1 VTSVGIGIV
10 QFVIAIPR
18 WSASAM
24 KTMTMSFLFVAVL
37 APILFLLVWYLTDNV
52 DAAKGAAA
60 FAVTALPSISSWLEH
75 SEAKQSSIPGK
86 KMAIRS
92 FEGFSISLPVAVAV
106 GTIVGVAIVNI
117 ASFFSGF
124 VVGLVRSVAA
134 GQAPEVAE
142 TSTLLRASTLGNLP
156 IFLIGFYLLGR
167 WLSWRCSKNGILAVV
182 LMALLTAIM
191 NRLLE
196 LLVMSPEVWQSFYGP
211 ERTVL
216 SLLVLVFVQFAF
228 ILVPGL
234 LGFWRGRR
242 ERTSKYMVYLL
253 SALPEE
259 TQNSLVDLAFEE
271 VREIVEARRSSPQ
284 HSRSET

>member
-1 VTSVGIGIV
+1 
-10 QFVIAIPR
+10 
-18 WSASAM
+18 
-24 KTMTMSFLFVAVL
+24 
-37 APILFLLVWYLTDNV
+37 
-52 DAAKGAAA
+52 
-60 FAVTALPSISSWLEH
+60 
-75 SEAKQSSIPGK
+75 
-86 KMAIRS
+86 
-92 FEGFSISLPVAVAV
+92 
-106 GTIVGVAIVNI
+106 
-117 ASFFSGF
+117 
-124 VVGLVRSVAA
+124 
-134 GQAPEVAE
+134 
-142 TSTLLRASTLGNLP
+142 
-156 IFLIGFYLLGR
+156 
-167 WLSWRCSKNGILAVV
+167 
-182 LMALLTAIM
+182 MALLTAIM